1 MAKVTD
7 MTTGSP
13 FKKIFFFALPLA
25 IGHMLQTLYAL
36 GDTLIVSLSRG
47 EFVVTGINLTSSL
60 IFLVNGFAMGLTAG
74 FGIKLSQ
81 FVGAKNERLMRKSV
95 ATSLILTTLFSVVL
109 SIIFVILAPNI
120 LTVMKT
126 NEQFMEYAVSYIRA
140 IFAGILFTSLYNLS
154 AYLMR
159 AMGDSKTPL
168 IILIVCSFLNIALNS
183 LLFITDFSSAWA
195 GWATVISQ
203 AVSAIVGYV
212 IIFTKYKVLRFDK
225 SYLKLS
231 AEFCSNHLIIAIPMA
246 FQSTITAIS
255 CMVQQLAFNSLPDP
269 DCVMAQ
275 ATASKIDNLFSSL
288 LFGSTAAMGV
298 YCGQN
303 YGANKLER
311 IKKGVKASYLMGL
324 IFSAISISMNF
335 IFCKPLSR
343 LLLYG
348 ASDKV
353 LDMIFQY
360 ISIQSCFYYA
370 LCILLYLRESLQ
382 GLGKSSLTIIGGI
395 TELFMRC
402 FACFVL
408 AREFGFIGA
417 CFSNSLAWVGGMICF
432 CVCFNVVIKKMQVKQ
447 RQGSIFSV

>member
-13 FKKIFFFALPLA
+13 FKKIFLFALPLA
-25 IGHMLQTLYAL
+25 LGHMLQTLYAL

-81 FVGAKNERLMRKSV
+81 FVGAKNEEMMRKSV
-95 ATSLILTTLFSVVL
+95 ATSLILTSASSIFL
-109 SIIFVILAPNI
+109 SIIFVIFAPDI
-120 LTVMKT
+120 LTLMKT

-154 AYLMR
+154 AYFMR

-168 IILIVCSFLNIALNS
+168 IILIVCAFFNIVLNS
-183 LLFITDFSSAWA
+183 LLFITDFSAAWA
-195 GWATVISQ
+195 GWATVLSQ
-203 AVSAIVGYV
+203 AIAAAVGYV
-212 IIFTKYKVLRFDK
+212 ILFKKYTVLRLNK
-225 SYLKLS
+225 SYLKLNAS
-231 AEFCSNHLIIAIPMA
+231 FCASHLAIGIPMA

-255 CMVQQLAFNSLPDP
+255 CMVQQVAFNSLPDP

-275 ATASKIDNLFSSL
+275 ATANKIDNLFSSL
-288 LFGSTAAMGV
+288 LFGSTATMGV

-303 YGANKLER
+303 YGANKLDR

-324 IFSAISISMNF
+324 IFTTISMSMNF

-343 LLLYG
+343 WLLYG

-370 LCILLYLRESLQ
+370 LCVLLYTRESLQ
-382 GLGKSSLTIIGGI
+382 GLGKSSLTVIGGI

-408 AREFGFIGA
+408 AENFGFIGA
-417 CFSNSLAWVGGMICF
+417 CFSNSLAWLGGMICF
-432 CVCFNVVIKKMQVKQ
+432 IICFKVVIKKMQRMQ
-447 RQGSIFSV
+447 EHGSIFSV

>member
-13 FKKIFFFALPLA
+13 FKKIFLFALPLA

-47 EFVVTGINLTSSL
+47 ELVVTGINLTSSL
-60 IFLVNGFAMGLTAG
+60 IFLVNGFAQGFTAG

-81 FVGAKNERLMRKSV
+81 YVGAKKEDLMRKSV
-95 ATSLILTTLFSVVL
+95 ATSLILTTTVSLILSV
-109 SIIFVILAPNI
+109 IFIILAPSI
-120 LTVMKT
+120 LTLMKT
-126 NEQFMEYAVSYIRA
+126 NEQFMEYAVDYIRA
-140 IFAGILFTSLYNLS
+140 IFAGILFTSMYNLS
-154 AYLMR
+154 AHFMR

-168 IILIVCSFLNIALNS
+168 TILIICAILNIALNS
-183 LLFITDFSSAWA
+183 LLFITDLSAAWA
-195 GWATVISQ
+195 GWATVLSQ
-203 AVSAIVGYV
+203 AISAIVGYV
-212 IIFTKYKVLRFDK
+212 IIFKKYQVLRLTKQD
-225 SYLKLS
+225 LKLNK
-231 AEFCSNHLIIAIPMA
+231 AFCFNHLAIGIPMA

-255 CMVQQLAFNSLPDP
+255 CMVQQVAFNSLPDP

-275 ATASKIDNLFSSL
+275 STANKIDNLFSAV
-288 LFGSTAAMGV
+288 LFGSTATMGV

-303 YGANKLER
+303 YGANKLDR

-324 IFSAISISMNF
+324 IFTAISMSMNF

-353 LDMIFQY
+353 VNLIFQY
-360 ISIQSCFYYA
+360 IGIQSCFYYS
-370 LCILLYLRESLQ
+370 LCILLYTRESLQ
-382 GLGKSSLTIIGGI
+382 GLGKSSLTVIGGI

-408 AREFGFIGA
+408 AKNFGYLGA

-432 CVCFNVVIKKMQVKQ
+432 IISFNVVIKKMQQKEQ
-447 RQGSIFSV
+447 NGTIFTA